1 MSSSRTLK
9 VEWFNPATGVTTAG
23 ASIPAGS
30 SSQSFTPPF
39 TGDAVLYLVDS
50 AGHAGSAPPSTSYV
64 VTGLAAGTYSYRVR
78 AMDGAGNLSPY
89 SNVASTTVTN
99 PNTPDLTL
107 TKTHA
112 GSFAQ
117 GQAGATYSL
126 TVRDAGTAA
135 TVGTVTVSDT
145 LPAGLTATSMSG
157 RLERHASGRT
167 LHPCRLT
174 RRGRKLSL
182 DYADGD
188 RRE

>member
-1 MSSSRTLK
+1 M
-9 VEWFNPATGVTTAG
+9 EWFNPATGVTTAG

-50 AGHAGSAPPSTSYV
+50 AGPAGSAPPSTSYV
-64 VTGLAAGTYSYRVR
+64 VTGLAAATYSYRVR

-89 SNVASTTVTN
+89 SNVARMTVIN

-117 GQAGATYSL
+117 GQAGAACY
-126 TVRDAGTAA
+126 R
-135 TVGTVTVSDT
+135 
-145 LPAGLTATSMSG
+145 
-157 RLERHASGRT
+157 
-167 LHPCRLT
+167 
-174 RRGRKLSL
+174 
-182 DYADGD
+182 
-188 RRE
+188 